1 MDFSILIESWPLYLE
16 GFYTTVWMVFVA
28 LIVGLIIAIPIGIA
42 RNSKLPVVS
51 GPAWAFIYFFRGTPL
66 LIQLY
71 LIYYGLSQLIVVQ
84 GTLWQDAWFCALV
97 AFVLNTAA
105 YTAEI
110 IRGAINSMPKGEIE
124 AAKAYGMSTPQAFR
138 RVILPSS
145 LRRAL
150 PAYSNEVIFMVHGS
164 AVAGI
169 VTIVDL
175 TGAARIVNS
184 RYYAPFESFLF
195 AGLCYMVLTF
205 IIIWGFR
212 KLEGHWMKHLRP
224 LT

>member
-28 LIVGLIIAIPIGIA
+28 LVFGLLIAVPIGIA
-42 RNSKLPVVS
+42 RNSKLPVVF

-84 GTLWQDAWFCALV
+84 GTLWQEAWFCALF

-195 AGLCYMVLTF
+195 AGICYMMLTF
-205 IIIWGFR
+205 VIIWGFR

-224 LT
+224 LS